1 MNSAAR
7 DAGPVRQ
14 AWHRLPSR
22 ARTWIA
28 RVALAIAVLYALYVI
43 AGNVFINTPL
53 GEWVANRKP
62 EKFQIEW
69 GAGYTLWP
77 GRVTVHDVKMKG
89 HANRTYWSVNAEKA
103 SGRVAIWP
111 LLRKTVRVP
120 EVVASGVTGG
130 VDMKGER
137 KPPPTPRPGGWV
149 LQFDR
154 IVSDSIRGGHFGD
167 LVLDGEGRAQVGFY
181 KQLRGGALE
190 LMPSTAHFD
199 GARLKFAKEEL
210 LRDGTLDARFAIA
223 RHQRAQAPGI
233 RKLLLTDA
241 SLTLDGKASAVKVD
255 VDPQGRITLTN
266 VPGEGRAQVKLGLA
280 RGSVAPGSRVRW
292 NVPISGRDATGAAH
306 SSALDIALDVDR
318 DMHLVAKTPAQH
330 TGRISLDAD
339 LTLRGTNIPLAAPNE
354 SLKALLPRSSGHVV
368 GRWHFA
374 SLRWLGRMFT
384 NAPWLALDGSGL
396 VDADVRVVDGKIAG
410 GSRVSVPEVDALAHV
425 MGNRIRGIA
434 SAEGRLDADA
444 NDELLPSLELHMQRF
459 NVAADDTPTRPY
471 IEGNGLHLSLKTL
484 SGVERQSLRQPGAM
498 QQLGRAA
505 HAHLTFA
512 NAKVPDLR
520 AYNRY
525 LPNGHMRFD
534 GGAGTL
540 SGDLTLDGAG
550 VIGQGTLGV
559 DAKAA
564 AMHLAGLALRTD
576 VDIDLKLH
584 RADIKRR
591 NFNIDG
597 SRVSLANVSFT
608 EPGGESRSGWW
619 TRIDL
624 DRARMDWDKPISIN
638 GRLHIAMKDVGFLL
652 SMFSRQRDYPKWVF
666 KLIGS
671 GQANASANVQWS
683 GDTLTLDRVQ
693 ADNQRYQVMARLRL
707 QGKRRTGSLYAH
719 WGVLSCAVAVNNGQ
733 RDFHMIKAREW
744 YDSQPALL
752 R

>member
-7 DAGPVRQ
+7 ESGPVRQ
-14 AWHRLPSR
+14 AWQRLPPR
-22 ARTWIA
+22 ARTWSVRI
-28 RVALAIAVLYALYVI
+28 ALAIALLYALYVV

-62 EKFQIEW
+62 EKFQIQW
-69 GAGYTLWP
+69 GGGYTFWP
-77 GRVTVHDVKMKG
+77 GHATVHDVKMKG
-89 HANRTYWSVNAEKA
+89 HVNRTYWSVNADKA

-111 LLRKTVRVP
+111 LLRKQVRVP
-120 EVVASGVTGG
+120 EVIADGVTGG

-137 KPPPTPRPGGWV
+137 KPPPQARPGGWV

-167 LVLDGEGRAQVGFY
+167 LSLEGNGRAVVGFY

-199 GARLKFAKEEL
+199 GARLHSGKEEL
-210 LRDGTLDARFAIA
+210 LRDGRLDARFAIA
-223 RHQRAQAPGI
+223 RHVRAQAPGI

-241 SLTLDGKASAVKVD
+241 ALELDGKASALRVD
-255 VDPQGRITLTN
+255 VDPQGKITLTN
-266 VPGEGRAQVKLGLA
+266 VPGEGKAQVKLGLA
-280 RGSVAPGSRVRW
+280 RGEVTPGSRVRW
-292 NVPISGRDATGAAH
+292 NVPVSGRDATGAAH
-306 SSALDIALDVDR
+306 RSALDIALDVDR
-318 DMHLVAKTPAQH
+318 DIHFVAKTPAQD

-339 LTLRGTNIPLAAPNE
+339 LVVRGTKIPLAAPQQ
-354 SLKALLPRSSGHVV
+354 SLKELLPRSSGHVV

-374 SLRWLGRMFT
+374 SMSWLARFFT
-384 NAPWLALDGSGL
+384 NAPWLSLDGSGL
-396 VDADVRVVDGKIAG
+396 VDADVRVVEGKVAG
-410 GSRVSVPEVDALAHV
+410 GSRVAVPEVEAVAHV
-425 MGNRIRGIA
+425 MGNRIRGVA
-434 SAEGRLDADA
+434 SANAQLDAGP
-444 NDELLPSLELHMQRF
+444 NDELLPSLDLRMQRF
-459 NVAADDTPTRPY
+459 NIAADDSPTRPY
-471 IEGNGLHLSLKTL
+471 IEGNDLHLSLKTP
-484 SGVERQSLRQPGAM
+484 SGVERQAMRQPGAM
-498 QQLGRAA
+498 RELGNALL
-505 HAHLTFA
+505 AHLTFA

-525 LPNGHMRFD
+525 LPNDHIRFD
-534 GGAGTL
+534 GGSGTL

-564 AMHLAGLALRTD
+564 RMHLAGLALRTD
-576 VDIDLKLH
+576 MDTDLRLR

-597 SRVSLANVSFT
+597 SRVSLNNVSFT

-624 DRARMDWDKPISIN
+624 DRARMDWDKPISID
-638 GRLHIAMKDVGFLL
+638 GRVRIAMKDVGFLL
-652 SMFSRQRDYPKWVF
+652 SMFSKQRDYPKWVF

-683 GDTLTLDRVQ
+683 GDTLTLDRVV
-693 ADNQRYQVMARLRL
+693 ADNQRYQVLARLRL
-707 QGKRRTGSLYAH
+707 HGKNRTGSLYAH
-719 WGVLSCAVAVNNGQ
+719 WGVLSTAVAVNNGQ
-733 RDFHMIKAREW
+733 RDFHVLHAKEW
-744 YDSQPALL
+744 YDAQPALL